1 MRSFKQHISEN
12 ILDKLAIQI
21 QKLSHKITI
30 NPNEAYLALTQTQK
44 VEVLKQP
51 RLIFDRKNNE
61 LSQIQKQ
68 KLINLALQEN
78 KLKKQK
84 NIFKIKYHKNQDDRK
99 RILGGGA
106 CCSSQRPIEGELK
119 IQKIEPKDGQNR
131 PINKDFE
138 RIYNSKVINKKY
150 TSEIVQKEVQYQET
164 KDLFEKCL
172 NRFRKEVIVNIN
184 SYRTHIVD
192 IFNLCLLYIISGAQ
206 TIDRDDQNEII
217 TKTNVFLDQ
226 IRQNIKLF
234 ACLDVEFI
242 YSFFADLNDDNL
254 DSAQINQLQQVILF
268 AKKQIEEKIEANE
281 KKELISG
288 VQELA
293 FNKSDQLQYVWQ
305 IIDRAREKVKAFTK
319 YNIIC
324 QISALLA
331 QKYEK
336 FGQFHDISPYD
347 EMIFYVEKC
356 IEFTQKQSSSYFI
369 LYILVQ
375 INYLLEKI
383 IQNGKLAD
391 ITILMRDKLTA
402 DLVFQQFMKM
412 LKQQSTQQ
420 QQSESFFQFF
430 KFTVKDITYRFLSDA
445 ILLKLYS
452 ILQFEKISEVDQ
464 LWTHLVYTYTTEK
477 NESVKLV
484 FQNNDVFVR
493 RVNQDLETN
502 STEIGES
509 VVNYQEK
516 RKQVLRANK
525 INNDEI
531 DQLEDTIKDQNDFV
545 DKVNVRLIEKWELEA
560 RQRSERDNL
569 QKDNIIQ
576 EDYDLYVD
584 QNLSYI
590 CGNQIFNQIYS
601 KGSAVDQIITQ
612 FLIPNQND
620 ENRGSFRD
628 NFECKVLVI
637 LADGGTG
644 KSMLVKKL
652 ETILMKEKDQSAKK
666 YKQEINFMPF
676 LVRCNKLDLKNP
688 SLESYLLAQNLS
700 KQQIDKLK
708 SLSKNKVIFLDGYD
722 EYTGDYFRI
731 CSQLQ
736 LQEWKNTI
744 VIVTSR
750 LEKINEND
758 ARTYFSH
765 DNENGVID
773 EQSFSIVKL
782 KEFETKDIKQYCTK
796 FFNKE
801 KAKNQISF
809 TQEEFLNIINSC
821 LQNKLIE
828 GLLRLP
834 INLYLFTIMTIGKT
848 QSEINELIK
857 GISDQISLLE
867 VFYGEQFNREA
878 VDFMKQIS
886 SDLSDK
892 SLKNEI
898 VSSYFNYFQII
909 SIQMFGNKGIISNF
923 TQLKKDEIQF
933 QLQQQIKNMISPE
946 DQIKLQDKIGNYV
959 NSEIITKVKE
969 GESQNYFEVVEF
981 KHKSLFEYFAAR
993 AMKYDF
999 DIHGENICN
1008 LSISELQ
1015 KFSINKKL
1023 IMNIG
1028 RNQSEQQI
1036 LLKLHK
1042 LLEPE
1047 LLSQSFKQNYAA
1059 EDINKTNRYIQYIKK
1074 STISNPSE
1082 VSKIDIGSSNLLS
1095 ALFVSKFSYPSL
1107 TFKKCSFSKAYIPYK
1122 KSSQLSFEECNLSE
1136 AFLQNQG
1143 FSSFENSN
1151 TRNALLDSF
1160 QNIFDSTDV
1169 FDFRKVVYFQNKLI
1183 SITKTGCINCY
1194 VFNNDGTHQLKLS
1207 KKITSSCLNTL
1218 DIITNRLIVSAV
1230 QSLFLINPDNF
1241 EVEATYKFPSQIET
1255 ISIYNDKCAVLLK
1268 NSFKYV
1274 GNLQTGFKKL
1284 DIQGQGAI
1292 LFKEQLIT
1300 YHQGQ
1305 LEIYDIKQNS
1315 ILINSIQSQEF
1326 TRGVIDKQGKYLVTI
1341 QDKQICL
1348 WNFEQLKLIQDMNEH
1363 TGQINHASIS
1373 PDGRFFATA
1382 SDDQICFLFQLESNK
1397 LSLICT
1403 INDHQYSMS
1412 TANFSQDSQLLITAS
1427 YKNVCK
1433 IRKIDKDSQSPQV
1446 IHSVQGEISSIQSLS
1461 YSKNGNNLATI
1472 SQDGNINIWSYE
1484 KGYQQVKQLSTNC
1497 ANSNTII
1504 ISKDDKYLISHSNTG
1519 VCKVWN
1525 IKKDYEL
1532 LKTIEIEK
1540 GIKFIALSQDS
1551 KYLAIGCNDKSLQI
1565 LNVQS
1570 SFKLEKALQ
1579 LEDKKNKEEFG
1590 IFIPVAD
1597 FLAPDKAVDN
1607 EEDDG
1612 YCVQSAAFSP
1622 DGNYLVVGV
1631 KNQGIKI
1638 FDINNDF
1645 KELLSLESGNCVC
1658 FSESGKYLAS
1668 SSNDATFKIWN
1679 VQNNFVMIKNI
1690 KEHAK
1695 QIKSLAFSPNNKY
1708 LATGLDDNTCK
1719 IWNIEKNF
1727 QLINSISSH
1736 TLSFKAVAFSSD
1748 SKHLATS
1755 FEDCTFKVWNLEN
1768 GSELIQNKQGHSDKI
1783 FSIIV
1788 SNNGRYL
1795 ITSSLDK
1802 TIKIWDIQNDFKLVN
1817 SIQQSLNEMLS
1828 VALTPDD
1835 KFLISG
1841 LSDGQINVWN
1851 VNENFELYLTLQLHL
1866 NRIISLQTTQKYL
1879 LSYSSNEGCKLWDFN
1894 QKFDF
1899 LGSSQDRAVG
1909 AACIKL
1915 SPDGRYLATSNK
1927 SNQGSN
1933 VTIWDVEDNFQAVK
1947 TIQDHTE
1954 FVSVVNFSPQ
1964 NKYLITGSNDT
1975 TCKIWNINSN
1985 FKLVQTIKDHTDKII
2000 LASFSLDNKY
2010 LVTSS
2015 ESSCKIWNVERN
2027 FQLIKNIQEGFLS
2040 AAFTGDGQ
2048 YLVLG
2053 NLDSRC
2059 QVLKIEK
2066 QKGLISKLTGN
2077 NEDAEEINK
2086 LEDVFYLEKEL

>member
-628 NFECKVLVI
+628 NFECK
-637 LADGGTG
+637 
-644 KSMLVKKL
+644 
-652 ETILMKEKDQSAKK
+652 
-666 YKQEINFMPF
+666 
-676 LVRCNKLDLKNP
+676 
-688 SLESYLLAQNLS
+688 
-700 KQQIDKLK
+700 
-708 SLSKNKVIFLDGYD
+708 
-722 EYTGDYFRI
+722 
-731 CSQLQ
+731 
-736 LQEWKNTI
+736 
-744 VIVTSR
+744 
-750 LEKINEND
+750 
-758 ARTYFSH
+758 
-765 DNENGVID
+765 
-773 EQSFSIVKL
+773 SFSIVKL

-946 DQIKLQDKIGNYV
+946 DQIKLQDKI
-959 NSEIITKVKE
+959 
-969 GESQNYFEVVEF
+969 
-981 KHKSLFEYFAAR
+981 
-993 AMKYDF
+993 
-999 DIHGENICN
+999 
-1008 LSISELQ
+1008 
-1015 KFSINKKL
+1015 
-1023 IMNIG
+1023 
-1028 RNQSEQQI
+1028 
-1036 LLKLHK
+1036 
-1042 LLEPE
+1042 
-1047 LLSQSFKQNYAA
+1047 
-1059 EDINKTNRYIQYIKK
+1059 
-1074 STISNPSE
+1074 
-1082 VSKIDIGSSNLLS
+1082 
-1095 ALFVSKFSYPSL
+1095 
-1107 TFKKCSFSKAYIPYK
+1107 
-1122 KSSQLSFEECNLSE
+1122 
-1136 AFLQNQG
+1136 
-1143 FSSFENSN
+1143 
-1151 TRNALLDSF
+1151 
-1160 QNIFDSTDV
+1160 
-1169 FDFRKVVYFQNKLI
+1169 
-1183 SITKTGCINCY
+1183 
-1194 VFNNDGTHQLKLS
+1194 
-1207 KKITSSCLNTL
+1207 